1 MSSAKDKRASD
12 SSMKKDRPTRAITAS
27 KDVEIIIVDD
37 MQFSRVVVQAALKKA
52 GFINIR
58 VASSALQALRMMEE
72 KHADVVLADWVMPEM
87 DGLQLTDTLRQR
99 DEERG
104 EYTGII
110 LFTAQEGIEPL
121 VEAFNRGVDD
131 YICKPPNPHELA
143 ARVNA
148 AARIASLQ
156 NDLLETSKQLEET
169 IRHLEDMALTDPL
182 TGAGNRRLLSRQL
195 EQHLLDATSRR
206 GGVCFVMLDIDHFKK
221 INDTYGHDVGDE
233 ILVGLTR
240 RVRRTVRP
248 TDLVARMGGEEFG
261 IIMHYTN
268 PENYKT
274 TSLDRLLSS
283 INSRPFKTAVG
294 DLSITTSIGVCFYS
308 GEGQQPSVQNL
319 IKCADEKLYQAKANG
334 RNQIV
339 F

>member
-1 MSSAKDKRASD
+1 MSSTKDKKAGAVNSRKSAGKTVS
-12 SSMKKDRPTRAITAS
+12 AS

-37 MQFSRVVVQAALKKA
+37 MQFSRVVVQAALRKA
-52 GFINIR
+52 GFVNIR
-58 VASSALQALRMMEE
+58 VASSAKLALHMMEE

-87 DGLQLTDTLRQR
+87 DGLQLTDVLRQR

-104 EYTGII
+104 EYTAII
-110 LFTAQEGIEPL
+110 LFTAQEGTEPL

-131 YICKPPNPHELA
+131 YIVKPPNPHELA

-156 NDLLETSKQLEET
+156 NDLLETSRQLEET

-195 EQHLLDATSRR
+195 EQHLLEATARH

-221 INDTYGHDVGDE
+221 VNDTHGHDIGDE
-233 ILVGLTR
+233 ILIGLTR
-240 RVRRTVRP
+240 RIRRTVRP

-268 PENYKT
+268 PENFKPN
-274 TSLDRLLSS
+274 SLERLLSS
-283 INSRPFKTAVG
+283 INARPYKTAAG
-294 DLSITTSIGVCFYS
+294 DLAITASIGVCFYN
-308 GEGQQPSVQNL
+308 GEGQPPSIQNL

>member
-1 MSSAKDKRASD
+1 MSSAKDKRTSD
-12 SSMKKDRPTRAITAS
+12 SNMKKDRPARSITAS

-195 EQHLLDATSRR
+195 EQHLLDATSRH

-233 ILVGLTR
+233 ILIGLTR

-274 TSLDRLLSS
+274 NSLERLLSS
-283 INSRPFKTAVG
+283 INSRPFKTSAG
-294 DLSITTSIGVCFYS
+294 DLNITTSIGVCFYS

>member
-1 MSSAKDKRASD
+1 MSN
-12 SSMKKDRPTRAITAS
+12 
-27 KDVEIIIVDD
+27 KDVAIIIVDD

-52 GFINIR
+52 GFSNIR
-58 VASSALQALRMMEE
+58 VASSALEGLKLMDE
-72 KHADVVLADWVMPEM
+72 KRADVVLADWVMPEM
-87 DGLQLTDTLRQR
+87 DGLQLTDTIRQR

-104 EYTGII
+104 EYTAVI

-148 AARIASLQ
+148 AARIAMLQ

-169 IRHLEDMALTDPL
+169 VRQLEDMALTDPL
-182 TGAGNRRLLSRQL
+182 TGAGNRRLMGRQL
-195 EQHLLDATSRR
+195 EQHLLDAAARH

-233 ILVGLTR
+233 ILIGFTR
-240 RVRRTVRP
+240 RIRRTVRP

-261 IIMHYTN
+261 IIMHYSN
-268 PENYKT
+268 ANNFSAN
-274 TSLDRLLSS
+274 SLQRLLSS
-283 INSRPFKTAVG
+283 ISQRPFKTAAG
-294 DLSITTSIGVCFYS
+294 DISITASIGVCFYN
-308 GEGQQPSVQNL
+308 GQGQQPSVQNL

-334 RNQIV
+334 RNQV
-339 F
+339 MY

>member
-1 MSSAKDKRASD
+1 
-12 SSMKKDRPTRAITAS
+12 MKKDRPVRAINAS

-58 VASSALQALRMMEE
+58 VASSALQALRMMDE

-87 DGLQLTDTLRQR
+87 DGLQLTDKLRER

-195 EQHLLDATSRR
+195 EQHLLDATARR

-221 INDTYGHDVGDE
+221 INDTHGHGVGDE
-233 ILVGLTR
+233 VLVGLTR
-240 RVRRTVRP
+240 RIRRTVRP

-268 PENYKT
+268 PDNYKVN
-274 TSLDRLLSS
+274 SLERLLSS
-283 INSRPFKTAVG
+283 INSRPFKTGAG
-294 DLSITTSIGVCFYS
+294 DLTITASIGVCFYS
-308 GEGQQPSVQNL
+308 GDGQQPSVQNL

>member
-1 MSSAKDKRASD
+1 
-12 SSMKKDRPTRAITAS
+12 MKKDRPGRSITSS

-58 VASSALQALRMMEE
+58 VASSAVQALNMMDE
-72 KHADVVLADWVMPEM
+72 KHADVVLADWLMPEM

-104 EYTGII
+104 EYTAII

-156 NDLLETSKQLEET
+156 NDLLETSRQLEET

-221 INDTYGHDVGDE
+221 INDTHGHDVGDE
-233 ILVGLTR
+233 ILIGLTR

-261 IIMHYTN
+261 VIMHYSN
-268 PENYKT
+268 PENFKVN
-274 TSLDRLLSS
+274 SLDRLLSS
-283 INSRPFKTAVG
+283 INSRPFKTAAG
-294 DLSITTSIGVCFYS
+294 DISITASIGVCFYN